1 MHIHWQRKKVSKYVS
16 DDLKISSGDSDK
28 KPSDVP
34 DKGASVESNKKV
46 CDKE

>member
-28 KPSDVP
+28 EPSDVP